1 MPSKSKKQQDLF
13 KAAMGAK
20 KGNTKVTGAAKKI
33 AKKMSKKKIKE
44 FIKKESALANQVDA
58 LVEQAQ
64 PENIF
69 DFAYQHVMSMYL
81 EKLDPV
87 GQEDDDIDND
97 GDEDKTDAYLKARRK
112 NIRAAISK
120 AKGKE
125 EAEEEVEHCE
135 HAAKG
140 CKCDGCE
147 ECKANKEEE
156 EESLGY

>member
-1 MPSKSKKQQDLF
+1 MPSKSTKQENFF

-20 KGNTKVTGAAKKI
+20 KGNTKVKGAAKEV

-44 FIKKESALANQVDA
+44 FIKKGSALANQVDA

-97 GDEDKTDAYLKARRK
+97 GDEDKTDEYLKARRK
-112 NIRAAISK
+112 KVGAAISK